1 MQEYS
6 PSGKA
11 FFRGDGSQNLGV
23 VLLGAHF
30 INVEEW
36 DDEKN
41 MVERSGRIP
50 DLSEKFL

>member
-11 FFRGDGSQNLGV
+11 FFRGDGGSNLEG
-23 VLLGAHF
+23 VLLGGYF

-36 DDEKN
+36 DNEKN
-41 MVERSGRIP
+41 MVERSGCIP

>member
-11 FFRGDGSQNLGV
+11 FFRGDSGENLV
-23 VLLGAHF
+23 SVLFGAHF